1 MKTSILEKITN
12 NKPVKKIFK
21 SKIGKILRN
30 TLIFRAI
37 EQSVGDWRY
46 PFILFS
52 WWLAKI
58 LVPRRKVKIN
68 GIEFTLTCTNWITH
82 FRWYL
87 FKTKEPDTINFID
100 KYLEKNDVFFDIGAN
115 VGVFTIYAAKKHK
128 NISVYSFEPEAS
140 NLAVLKENIIKNN
153 ITERVYMYSV
163 GISDSDGLSKL
174 HIHDF
179 ETGAALNTESKNHID
194 YSAEGKLPVIWSEGI
209 YTVSIDNFCDELN
222 LVPSVIKI
230 DVDGNEGKILLGAST
245 ILKHSSLKAIIIEMP
260 DKNYDYCY
268 SKLLESG
275 FIQVKDDSIKTR
287 NQIWFRENILL

>member
-1 MKTSILEKITN
+1 M
-12 NKPVKKIFK
+12 
-21 SKIGKILRN
+21 ILRN
-30 TLIFRAI
+30 TFIVRAI
-37 EQSVGDWRY
+37 KQSVGNVWY
-46 PFILFS
+46 PIILLS
-52 WWLAKI
+52 WWLAKT
-58 LVPRRKVKIN
+58 LVPRRRVKIN

-100 KYLEKNDVFFDIGAN
+100 KYLEKDDVFFDIGAN

-128 NISVYSFEPEAS
+128 NISIYSFEPEVS

-153 ITERVYMYSV
+153 ITERVYMYGV

-174 HIHDF
+174 HIHDL

-194 YSAEGKLPVIWSEGI
+194 YSAEGKLPIIWSEGI

-230 DVDGNEGKILLGAST
+230 DTDGNEDKILLGAST

-260 DKNYDYCY
+260 EKNYDYCY
-268 SKLLESG
+268 SKLLKSG
-275 FIQVKDDSIKTR
+275 FIQLKEDSIKTR
-287 NQIWFRENILL
+287 NQIWVRENIL

>member
-1 MKTSILEKITN
+1 MKTSVMQKIKN
-12 NKPVKKIFK
+12 NELVKKIFK
-21 SKIGKILRN
+21 SKIGMILRK
-30 TLIFRAI
+30 TFIVRAI

-46 PFILFS
+46 PFIVFF
-52 WWLAKI
+52 WWLSKI

-87 FKTKEPDTINFID
+87 FNTKEPDTINFID

-128 NISVYSFEPEAS
+128 NISIYSFEPEAS

-153 ITERVYMYSV
+153 ISERAYMYGV

-174 HIHDF
+174 HLQDF

-194 YSAEGKLPVIWSEGI
+194 YSAVGKEPIIWAEGI

-230 DVDGNEGKILLGAST
+230 DTDGNEDKILLGAST
-245 ILKHSSLKAIIIEMP
+245 ILKHSSLKAIIIEMS
-260 DKNYDYCY
+260 DEHYDYCY
-268 SKLLESG
+268 SKLSESG
-275 FIQVKDDSIKTR
+275 FIEVKDDSIITT
-287 NQIWFRENILL
+287 NQIWLRENI

>member
-1 MKTSILEKITN
+1 MHKLKN
-12 NKPVKKIFK
+12 NVFIKKLFK
-21 SKIGKILRN
+21 SKIGKIFRN
-30 TLIFRAI
+30 TFIVRVI

-58 LVPRRKVKIN
+58 LVPRRKVNIN
-68 GIEFTLTCTNWITH
+68 GIVFSLTCTNWITH

-100 KYLEKNDVFFDIGAN
+100 KYLEKDDIFFDIGAN

-128 NISVYSFEPEAS
+128 NISIYSFEPEAS

-153 ITERVYMYSV
+153 ITERVYMYGV

-179 ETGAALNTESKNHID
+179 ETGAAYNTESENHID
-194 YSAEGKLPVIWSEGI
+194 YSAEGKFPIIWAEGI

-230 DVDGNEGKILLGAST
+230 DTDGNEDKILLGAST

-268 SKLLESG
+268 SKLLKSG
-275 FIQVKDDSIKTR
+275 FILVKDDSIKTR
-287 NQIWFRENILL
+287 NEIWFRENILL